1 LRLWSGDQR
10 LGGFFQT
17 SSDFH
22 GYRIFGET
30 L

>member
-10 LGGFFQT
+10 LGSLFHT

-22 GYRIFGET
+22 GHGIFGET